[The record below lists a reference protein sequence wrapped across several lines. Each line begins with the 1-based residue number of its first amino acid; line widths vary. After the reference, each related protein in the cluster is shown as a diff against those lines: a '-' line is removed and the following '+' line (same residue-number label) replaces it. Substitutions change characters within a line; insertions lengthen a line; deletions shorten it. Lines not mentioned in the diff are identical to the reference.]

1 MLLCLITPPWAG
13 AAGPVKLVVQNAYLI
28 TMAQGQKEPFTGYLV
43 VDEDGKIVEV
53 GKGAPPVALTG
64 QPTWDAHGDW
74 IIPGFLS
81 AHSHLWQSAFRGIA
95 ADQTLPGWI
104 DGLYGQRARYA
115 KPEDFYWFTLH
126 GALDHLEHGI
136 TGAYDFAYGGTK

>member
-104 DGLYGQRARYA
+104 D
-115 KPEDFYWFTLH
+115 
-126 GALDHLEHGI
+126 
-136 TGAYDFAYGGTK
+136 